1 MDKKYSVVGYD
12 KDNDYYEKLGDFG
25 CYEDACEALDIL
37 DGIIE
42 DHNIRNKLNEPID
55 WFEVWENWGTKEEKL
70 LYYN

>member
-1 MDKKYSVVGYD
+1 MDKKYSVVCYD
-12 KDNDYYEKLGDFG
+12 KDNDYYEKLGDFV

-42 DHNIRNKLNEPID
+42 DHDIRNKLNEPID